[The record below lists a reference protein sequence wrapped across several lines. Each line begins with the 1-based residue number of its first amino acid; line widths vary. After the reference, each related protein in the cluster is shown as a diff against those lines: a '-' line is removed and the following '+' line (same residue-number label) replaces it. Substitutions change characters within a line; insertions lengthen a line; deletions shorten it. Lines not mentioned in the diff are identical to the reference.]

1 MEKNNFF
8 ELIHNAELFN
18 DATMTLFMKQ
28 FNMNVNIS
36 QIIALSKL
44 KEHGAQKP
52 SALAQ
57 SLGYTSGAITGLTNK
72 LVKEGYIVREQQEE
86 DRRSILIT
94 ITAKGLDVLEEAQ
107 KQGQAMRNDIYSVLN
122 DDEVTQLLNIQKK
135 LYSHVKQ
142 MNK

>member
-1 MEKNNFF
+1 M
-8 ELIHNAELFN
+8 
-18 DATMTLFMKQ
+18 
-28 FNMNVNIS
+28 
-36 QIIALSKL
+36 
-44 KEHGAQKP
+44 
-52 SALAQ
+52 
-57 SLGYTSGAITGLTNK
+57 TNK
-72 LVKEGYIVREQQEE
+72 LVKEGYIVREHQEE
-86 DRRSILIT
+86 DRRSIIIT